1 MVRRSFAGKYDSKE
15 NGFRKRGWMRVLFDH
30 SVYFSSGTCMV
41 SYQSAFSSE
50 SSLLALV
57 FHRRGLSSLYVCTHS
72 FYWRAAVP
80 SDCVCTNTFCWR
92 AAVLNDVCT
101 NTFCWRAAV
110 LNYVCTNTFCWRA
123 AVLNYV
129 CTNTFC
135 WRAAVLSDCVFT
147 NSYRWRAAVLN
158 HVCTN
163 QFCWRAAVLNNYV
176 CTNAFCWQL
185 YSVTASPCTKTG
197 AIIETINANDL
208 DSEFQG
214 NNLLVYSGTGQCSWS
229 KLTLSE

>member
-1 MVRRSFAGKYDSKE
+1 
-15 NGFRKRGWMRVLFDH
+15 MRVLFDH

-92 AAVLNDVCT
+92 AALLNDVCT
-101 NTFCWRAAV
+101 NS
-110 LNYVCTNTFCWRA
+110 
-123 AVLNYV
+123 
-129 CTNTFC
+129 FC

-158 HVCTN
+158 DVCTN

-176 CTNAFCWQL
+176 CTNAFCWRAAVLGDRQPLHQDGSHHRNHQRQRLGQRIPGQQL
-185 YSVTASPCTKTG
+185 AGLQRNWSV
-197 AIIETINANDL
+197 
-208 DSEFQG
+208 
-214 NNLLVYSGTGQCSWS
+214 LLVKTDPF
-229 KLTLSE
+229 